1 MTEEI
6 LQAAILKLRSRALEH
21 YGIIKDIYHRPAATD
36 SVDKIASHAML
47 LAQIEGAVIT
57 LQTYADS
64 LAKQTE
70 AEAISNAPEEPEEE
84 EKEKEPKQISG
95 EELLKRSPTA
105 RKAQSASKVKRRA
118 KKKEEE

>member
-47 LAQIEGAVIT
+47 LAQIEGAVVT

-70 AEAISNAPEEPEEE
+70 AEAISNAPEEPEEQQE
-84 EKEKEPKQISG
+84 EEPKQISG

-105 RKAQSASKVKRRA
+105 RKAQSANKVKRRA

>member
-64 LAKQTE
+64 LASRLRQRQFLTH
-70 AEAISNAPEEPEEE
+70 
-84 EKEKEPKQISG
+84 
-95 EELLKRSPTA
+95 LKSP
-105 RKAQSASKVKRRA
+105 RKKR
-118 KKKEEE
+118 KKKSQNR

>member
-6 LQAAILKLRSRALEH
+6 LQAAMLKLRSRALEH

-95 EELLKRSPTA
+95 EEILKRSATA
-105 RKAQSASKVKRRA
+105 RKAQTASKIKRRA